1 MFLTL
6 FSNATSIWTCV
17 ESSMTPGE
25 LLPSGTED
33 EDVDNSDKRARAL
46 FRMSARPTL
55 GNSAG
60 NGPFDS

>member
-1 MFLTL
+1 
-6 FSNATSIWTCV
+6 
-17 ESSMTPGE
+17 MTPGE